1 MFIFSNSR
9 LYFQFIIRAKTWADE
24 DQTVFLENLIKLGN
38 IGSSKFNIEQDRAAN
53 ISLNSH
59 IASKTGVQKVGGNL

>member
-1 MFIFSNSR
+1 M
-9 LYFQFIIRAKTWADE
+9 DE